1 MNKAQE
7 RFYQW
12 ARTPDLAV
20 LKTSTTG
27 LEGEVIELAVVT
39 MAGEVLMDQRVKPSI
54 PVEAGAS
61 RIHGISD
68 ADLIACPTLPEVFP
82 QLAQIIR
89 DHQVVAWSAAFHRNA
104 IMTTMTDL
112 QPGWD
117 LQPAASPNGM
127 RVKTFAAEML
137 LTLGFQKCVME
148 QYGTIWGEVNSK
160 GQIVNQ
166 KFPQALIQQEIA
178 HDDLPKSTLGDA
190 LRCVRLIEKVGGAL

>member
-7 RFYQW
+7 RFYHW
-12 ARTPDLAV
+12 ARTPNLAV

-39 MAGEVLMDQRVKPSI
+39 MAGEVLMDQRFEPSI
-54 PVEAGAS
+54 PVEPGAT
-61 RIHGISD
+61 RFHGITDSD
-68 ADLIACPTLPEVFP
+68 LKGCPPFPSCWPE
-82 QLAQIIR
+82 LGQILLDR
-89 DHQVVAWSAAFHRNA
+89 PVVAWAAEFQRKVIQN
-104 IMTTMTDL
+104 TLSDL

-117 LQPAASPNGM
+117 RRSTPDEKNVLTLAAGIL
-127 RVKTFAAEML
+127 T
-137 LTLGFQKCVME
+137 TLGFQKCVME
-148 QYGTIWGEVNSK
+148 QYGTIWGQVNGK

-166 KFPQALIQQEIA
+166 KFPEALIQQEIA